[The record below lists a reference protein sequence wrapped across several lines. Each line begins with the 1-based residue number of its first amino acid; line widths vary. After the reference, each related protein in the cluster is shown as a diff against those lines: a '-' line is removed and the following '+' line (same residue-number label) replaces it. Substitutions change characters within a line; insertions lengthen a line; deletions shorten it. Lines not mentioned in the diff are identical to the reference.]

1 MTTATAHIIRLAG
14 GHEIQMS
21 YGVPVAAL
29 IIGTGLVQDARKYS
43 VTTSK
48 HVNAFIA
55 GREHAVVEHDAFMR
69 LVAPVVSAT

>member
-29 IIGTGLVQDARKYS
+29 IIGTGLVKDARRYS
-43 VTTSK
+43 VTTSR
-48 HVNAFIA
+48 HANRFIA
-55 GREHAVVEHDAFMR
+55 GREHEVVEHDAFMR